1 MELVGSHLMA
11 FVEAGGLLAP
21 LLFIIFHL
29 LRPFVFLPVIFI
41 CISGGV
47 LFGAM
52 AGTFYS
58 VIGIT
63 LSSITFYMMINWMP
77 NTLKKLVKIK
87 QKLFGK
93 HATISTTQV
102 ALLRLI
108 PFIHFHIL
116 SLCLI
121 EMSSGFKQY
130 TKSSLLSNIPF
141 AVVYTSVG
149 QWLSRLS
156 PQLIFLSLLL
166 LLPFIYLTRQKEIFI
181 KWNDFFEPTI

>member
-11 FVEAGGLLAP
+11 FIEAGGLLAP
-21 LLFIIFHL
+21 LLFISFHL

-41 CISGGV
+41 CISGGI
-47 LFGAM
+47 LFGAV

-63 LSSITFYMMINWMP
+63 LSSIIFYMMIHWMP
-77 NTLKKLVKIK
+77 NTLKKLVRLK

-121 EMSSGFKQY
+121 EMSSGLRQY

-141 AVVYTSVG
+141 AVVYTSIG
-149 QWLSRLS
+149 QWLSNLS
-156 PQLIFLSLLL
+156 PIYVFLSLILL
-166 LLPFIYLTRQKEIFI
+166 FPLIYITRQKEVLI